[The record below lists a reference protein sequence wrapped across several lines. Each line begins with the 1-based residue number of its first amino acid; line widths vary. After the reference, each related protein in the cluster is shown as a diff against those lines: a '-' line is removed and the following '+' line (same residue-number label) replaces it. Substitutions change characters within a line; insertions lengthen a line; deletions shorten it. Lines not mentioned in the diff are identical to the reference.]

1 MTHSKK
7 HQALTARQAARSGS
21 AKPLAFARSLLLTAS
36 LTVSLAAFAV
46 SPTISTAQEKNP
58 SANSS
63 AFTPL
68 DLDKCHLLT
77 RAELGLPELSEEE
90 EGVDGGSWLCIG
102 YARSIVYVAEGDLR
116 MFVSYGPD
124 ALRERAAS
132 QTLPEFNYLGDK
144 IEWRLRPSENGE
156 KGSGTPFAII
166 VTWII
171 ESGDST
177 QESAEVLVVTKLE
190 PGNTCHVAYIDSSL
204 VPNAH
209 DVALWYADNEV
220 DGFNCATDD
229 VLVVPT

>member
-1 MTHSKK
+1 MIHSRKYP
-7 HQALTARQAARSGS
+7 APMARQAARTGS
-21 AKPLAFARSLLLTAS
+21 AKPRAVAHSLLLTAS
-36 LTVSLAAFAV
+36 LLASLATLFV
-46 SPTISTAQEKNP
+46 SPAVTTAQEKAP

-102 YARSIVYVAEGDLR
+102 YAKSIVYVAEGDLR

-132 QTLPEFNYLGDK
+132 QTLPEFNYLGDR
-144 IEWRLRPSENGE
+144 IEWRLRPAANGE
-156 KGSGTPFAII
+156 KGSGTPFATI
-166 VTWII
+166 VTWIT
-171 ESGDST
+171 ESGDSP
-177 QESAEVLVVTKLE
+177 QETNEVLVVTKLE
-190 PGNTCHVAYIDSSL
+190 PGNTCHVAYIDTSL

-220 DGFNCATDD
+220 DSFNCATDD